1 MDGVAGDG
9 EKERFDRT
17 DFVACLGP
25 QQAEVGFLGG
35 VIGVCDTGQRLS
47 QVGPE
52 GIVVGLNLPGKPLGV
67 VCVR

>member
-1 MDGVAGDG
+1 VDGVAGDG

-17 DFVACLGP
+17 NFVACLGP
-25 QQAEVGFLGG
+25 EQADVGFLGG
-35 VIGVCDTGQRLS
+35 VIGIRDTGQGLS